1 MALLLL
7 TQFSLVF
14 QQAYRHCQ
22 ITLKDIALKFCREW
36 ITLVKNFVTLSQ
48 QFEKN
53 FYCKAM
59 SIDKHAGLEKVLM
72 CVWEGGGWAGFEG
85 TQVFVGGWGIRTC
98 NEDR

>member
-7 TQFSLVF
+7 TKFSLVF
-14 QQAYRHCQ
+14 QQAYKHCQ
-22 ITLKDIALKFCREW
+22 ITLKDIALKFCKEW

-72 CVWEGGGWAGFEG
+72 CVWEGGGRF
-85 TQVFVGGWGIRTC
+85 
-98 NEDR
+98 